1 MRQKRHAVTA
11 GSVAALAAAAA
22 LLSTPA
28 RAIDLDA
35 GDYTALPAGTTL
47 GLLYAQH
54 ASRDELYAHGRQLPL
69 EGRLVSDVGILR
81 GVHFMELAG
90 HIVNPQFLLPFGRLR
105 GQGSL
110 DSLGSNSGVGDL
122 ILAAA
127 MFGSKPGDKTQYAV
141 MPYLWLPT
149 GQYDRDD
156 PLSLGENRWKFALQG
171 GYSTPLSEKLTFDL
185 MGDVTFFGKNDDAS
199 DGAGGRTT
207 LRQKPLFDVQA
218 HLRWHLDGATD
229 LRLQLAHSFG
239 GETKLGGA
247 WQDNRSATTRM
258 KLGIGH
264 FFGQSTQL
272 LVLFNRDL
280 DVREGF
286 KIDKGVQ
293 LRLLQVF

>member
-1 MRQKRHAVTA
+1 MPKKQRAATA
-11 GSVAALAAAAA
+11 GLVTTLIAVAGLAAL
-22 LLSTPA
+22 PA
-28 RAIDLDA
+28 RAIELDA
-35 GDYTALPAGTTL
+35 GDYTALPAGTMV

-54 ASRDELYAHGRQLPL
+54 ASRDRLYRNGRELASD
-69 EGRLVSDVGILR
+69 GRLVSDIGILR
-81 GVHFMELAG
+81 GVRFMELGG

-105 GQGSL
+105 GKGGL
-110 DSLGSNSGVGDL
+110 DGLGSNSGVGDL

-127 MFGSKPGDKTQYAV
+127 AFGSKPGDKTQYAV
-141 MPYLWLPT
+141 MPYVWLPT
-149 GQYDRDD
+149 GQYNRID

-171 GYSTPLSEKLTFDL
+171 GYSTPLSGKVSFDL
-185 MGDVTFFGKNDDAS
+185 MGDVTFFGKNDDAN

-207 LRQKPLFDVQA
+207 LKQKPLFDVQA

-229 LRLQLAHSFG
+229 LRMQLAHSLG
-239 GETKLGGA
+239 GETKLGST
-247 WQDNRSATTRM
+247 WQDNRIGTTRM
-258 KLGIGH
+258 KLGVGH
-264 FFGQSTQL
+264 FFGQTTQL